1 MDMKLAEQRR
11 NLGVLIDQLNTDAL
25 IADAALYAAKE
36 REITDCESTIK
47 RTEAAQQR
55 SAALARPVGSAPALV
70 ESEIEY
76 TPPARTFGMHGAPL
90 NSGLVSG
97 SADAQFSRYLSRAR
111 STLGFTVDG
120 ERHFR
125 SFGEQLQAIAQYA
138 NSRGAK
144 EDSRL
149 IRAPSELPGAL
160 SRAPTGA
167 GEVDPTGGGFS
178 VQTDFASAIWM
189 LAHDMGELLSRVN
202 KIPISASA
210 NGIKIP
216 GIDETSRLTGSRW
229 GGVQSYWV
237 DEGTAPTPTKPKF
250 RMIEFNLHKLI
261 STMYMTDELLQDS
274 TALTAIAGQAF
285 SEEIMFMTED
295 GIFEGSGAGLPL
307 GFINAPAL
315 ISVAKQA
322 GQTTGTIVKENID
335 NMWARCLPRM
345 RKNAVWLINQ
355 DCEPQLNQLNQAVG
369 TGGQLV
375 YLPPGGL
382 SGAPYAS
389 LYGRPLVA
397 TEYSSALGTPGDI
410 ALVDLSTYTLVDK
423 GGVQAATSMHVA
435 FLTDQMVF
443 RITYRVDG
451 KPMLTSAITPFKGT
465 LTKSAFVAL
474 ATR

>member
-1 MDMKLAEQRR
+1 MEKLAELRR
-11 NLGVLIDQLNTDAL
+11 KLGVAIDELNTDAIL
-25 IADAALYAAKE
+25 ADAALYAAKE
-36 REITDCESTIK
+36 TEIVTI
-47 RTEAAQQR
+47 RGQIDRVERARAQ
-55 SAALARPVGSAPALV
+55 SAALARPVDAAGGDAPAQ
-70 ESEIEY
+70 EIEWS
-76 TPPARTFGMHGAPL
+76 PPARSFHMNDAIVRGDVGAFAGQA
-90 NSGLVSG
+90 S
-97 SADAQFSRYLSRAR
+97 AQFSRYLRQARAH
-111 STLGFTVDG
+111 LNFQPKDG
-120 ERHFR
+120 EHFR
-125 SFGEQLQAIAQYA
+125 SFGEQLQAVAQYA

-149 IRAPSELPGAL
+149 VRAPAEF

-167 GEVDPTGGGFS
+167 GEVDPTGGGFLI
-178 VQTDFASAIWM
+178 QTDFSTAIWM
-189 LAHDMGELLSRVN
+189 LAHDMGEVLGRVN
-202 KIPISASA
+202 KVPISANA
-210 NGIKIP
+210 NGLKIP

-229 GGVQSYWV
+229 GGVQSYWL
-237 DEGTAPTPTKPKF
+237 DEGTAPTPSKPKF

-295 GIFEGSGAGLPL
+295 AIFEGSGAGLPQ
-307 GFINAPAL
+307 GVINAPAL
-315 ISVAKQA
+315 ISVAKQN

-335 NMWARCLPRM
+335 NMWARCLSRM
-345 RKNAVWLINQ
+345 RKNAVWFINQ

-397 TEYSSALGTPGDI
+397 TEYNSALGTPGDI
-410 ALVDLSTYTLVDK
+410 LLADLSTYTLIDK

-435 FLTDQMVF
+435 FLTDQQVF

-474 ATR
+474 AQR